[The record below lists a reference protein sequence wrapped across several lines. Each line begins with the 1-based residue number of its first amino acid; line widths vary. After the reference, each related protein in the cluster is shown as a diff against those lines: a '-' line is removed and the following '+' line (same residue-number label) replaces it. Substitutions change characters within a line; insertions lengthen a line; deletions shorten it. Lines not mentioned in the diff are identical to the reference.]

1 MSQKGVLTI
10 VSGFSGAGK
19 GTLIKELIARYP
31 TEYAL
36 SVSAT
41 TRRPRQGE
49 MNGREYFFISEEEFE
64 KRIEND
70 EFIEY
75 AKYVDHYYGTPKSY
89 VTSQMSAGRDVILEI
104 EIQGALKVKEK
115 FPDSLL
121 IFVAPPSVDELERR
135 LAERGTED
143 EEDMRNRLHRAYEE
157 ADYMERYDYVLV
169 NDELSACVET
179 LNDIITSYHFSTRV
193 QGSFME
199 DIREELNRYKDI

>member
-19 GTLIKELIARYP
+19 GTLIKELLSRYP
-31 TEYAL
+31 TRYAL

-41 TRRPRQGE
+41 TRAPRKGE
-49 MNGREYFFISEEEFE
+49 MNGKDYFFVSEEEFE

-75 AKYVDHYYGTPKSY
+75 AKYVDHYYGTPKNY
-89 VTSQMSAGRDVILEI
+89 VTSQMSVGRDVILEI

-115 FPDSLL
+115 FPDALL
-121 IFVAPPSVDELERR
+121 IFVAAPSVDELERR
-135 LAERGTED
+135 LAERGSED
-143 EEDMRNRLHRAYEE
+143 EEDMKNRLHRAFEE

-179 LNDIITSYHFSTRV
+179 LNDIITSYHFSTKV

-199 DIREELNRYKDI
+199 DIREELKRYKDI